1 MKNKLILFS
10 GMAMFGFF
18 LSSCVSLGIAMEKL
32 IDAKVRAKA
41 THTSHT
47 SLRSD
52 IMAETMF
59 QPRTKNTTLNE
70 EQLFETKQ
78 EL

>member
-1 MKNKLILFS
+1 MKSKLILL
-10 GMAMFGFF
+10 GCMAMGGFF

-32 IDAKVRAKA
+32 IDAKVR
-41 THTSHT
+41 T

-52 IMAETMF
+52 MMAETVF
-59 QPRTKNTTLNE
+59 QPRTKNMTLNE

>member
-1 MKNKLILFS
+1 MKSKLILFG

-32 IDAKVRAKA
+32 IDAKVRAKVMR
-41 THTSHT
+41 TTRT

-52 IMAETMF
+52 KKAETMF

>member
-1 MKNKLILFS
+1 MKSKLILFG
-10 GMAMFGFF
+10 GMAMCGFF

-41 THTSHT
+41 THTTRT

-52 IMAETMF
+52 VKAKTDVSATHE
-59 QPRTKNTTLNE
+59 KHDA
-70 EQLFETKQ
+70 K
-78 EL
+78 